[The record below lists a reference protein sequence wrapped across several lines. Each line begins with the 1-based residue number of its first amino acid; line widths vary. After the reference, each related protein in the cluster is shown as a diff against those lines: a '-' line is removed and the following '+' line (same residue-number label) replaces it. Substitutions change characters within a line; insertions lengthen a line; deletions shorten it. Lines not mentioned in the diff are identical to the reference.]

1 MNDFLGVLKD
11 YAITYGPKF
20 LLALLTLIIG
30 MWLIAKLVHWVRR
43 SMEMKEV
50 DPSLIPFLQGLLS
63 ALLKVLLLIS
73 VASMVGIETTSFIA
87 ILGAAGLAV
96 GLALQGSLANFAG
109 GVLILILKP
118 FRIGDYISGA
128 GHSGTVD
135 RIHIFYT
142 YLRTPQNQ
150 IITIPNGNLSNDAII
165 NYSAEEDRRLDQTY
179 SISYSDDIDKA
190 REVLQRLIQE
200 DERIKEDPP
209 PEILVDALGDSS
221 VDLKIRVWSTIDVF
235 WPLHWDMQE
244 KVKKAFDAEGI
255 SIPFPQLDVHQR

>member
-1 MNDFLGVLKD
+1 MEVILDKLEH
-11 YAITYGPKF
+11 YALTYGPKV
-20 LLALLTLIIG
+20 LLAILTLILG
-30 MWLIAKLVHWVRR
+30 LWAIALFTRWVGRL
-43 SMEMKEV
+43 MEKRELDV
-50 DPSLIPFLQGLLS
+50 SLRPFLKSMLGT
-63 ALLKVLLLIS
+63 LLKVLLFIS
-73 VASMVGIETTSFIA
+73 VASMLGIETTSFIA
-87 ILGAAGLAV
+87 VLGAFGLAV

-118 FRIGDYISGA
+118 FQVGDYISGG

-135 RIHIFYT
+135 RIQIFYT

-150 IITIPNGNLSNDAII
+150 IITIPNGSLSNSAIV
-165 NYSAEEDRRLDQTY
+165 NYSAENMRRLDQVY

-190 REVLQRLIQE
+190 REILHRLIKA
-200 DERIKEDPP
+200 DERIHQDPP
-209 PEILVDALGDSS
+209 PEVLVDGLNDSS

-244 KVKKAFDAEGI
+244 KVKKSFDAEGI

>member
-1 MNDFLGVLKD
+1 MDRILELLEH
-11 YAITYGPKF
+11 YALTYGPKL
-20 LLALLTLIIG
+20 LLALLALVLGLWAIALFTRWIG
-30 MWLIAKLVHWVRR
+30 RM
-43 SMEMKEV
+43 MEKREL
-50 DPSLIPFLQGLLS
+50 DPSLRPFLKSLIGT
-63 ALLKVLLLIS
+63 LLKVLLFIS
-73 VASMVGIETTSFIA
+73 VVSMLGVETTSFIA
-87 ILGAAGLAV
+87 VLGAFGLAV

-118 FRIGDYISGA
+118 FRVGDYISGA

-135 RIHIFYT
+135 RIQIFYT

-150 IITIPNGNLSNDAII
+150 MISIPNGDLSNSPVV
-165 NYSAEEDRRLDQTY
+165 NYTAENMRRLDQVY

-190 REVLQRLIQE
+190 RSILHRLIE
-200 DERIKEDPP
+200 ADERIHQDPP
-209 PEILVDALGDSS
+209 PEVLVDGLNDSS

-244 KVKKAFDAEGI
+244 KVKKAFDAEGV